1 MKPKEV
7 FGLLL
12 GVSGI
17 VVADLGFAGS
27 AVTDLFYI
35 GNPIPSVSATSGS
48 NLLGNLLPAGGNTPL
63 IFIGAGLLAL
73 GMISLILHA
82 RGLIKASTGATKSS
96 A

>member
-7 FGLLL
+7 LGLLL

-27 AVTDLFYI
+27 AVTDLLHI
-35 GNPIPSVSATSGS
+35 GNPIPLVPPTIGS
-48 NLLGNLLPAGGNTPL
+48 NLLGSLLPPEANTPL

-73 GMISLILHA
+73 GMVTLVLHA
-82 RGLIKASTGATKSS
+82 RGLIKASTGAVPPK
-96 A
+96 